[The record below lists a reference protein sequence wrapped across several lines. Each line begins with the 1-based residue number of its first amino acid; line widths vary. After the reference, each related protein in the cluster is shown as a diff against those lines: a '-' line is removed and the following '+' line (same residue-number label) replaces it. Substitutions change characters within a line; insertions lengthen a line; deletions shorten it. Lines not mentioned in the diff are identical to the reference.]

1 MQIQSYHIHNVLNE
15 YRKRLVQTPASNG
28 RSKTSKTDIND
39 SVQLSQAGQ
48 RQAIIDQ
55 VSADIIERINQY
67 GPQNNFGDTLAE
79 YIGHHP
85 DIKMPRKEAHP
96 SEFTYTTIDENNRKS
111 IQRFPINDFRPSIE
125 LSGSVGNQEASE
137 GTMPDG
143 S

>member
-15 YRKRLVQTPASNG
+15 YRKRLVQSPSSEG
-28 RSKTSKTDIND
+28 RSKASKTDVRD
-39 SVQLSQAGQ
+39 TVQLSQAGQ

-67 GPQNNFGDTLAE
+67 GPQNNFDDTLAE

-85 DIKMPRKEAHP
+85 GTRMTRKEAHP
-96 SEFTYTTIDENNRKS
+96 SEFIYTTIDENNRKT
-111 IQRFPINDFRPSIE
+111 IQRFPINDFRPSID
-125 LSGSVGNQEASE
+125 LSGSMGNQEASE
-137 GTMPDG
+137 GTMSDG